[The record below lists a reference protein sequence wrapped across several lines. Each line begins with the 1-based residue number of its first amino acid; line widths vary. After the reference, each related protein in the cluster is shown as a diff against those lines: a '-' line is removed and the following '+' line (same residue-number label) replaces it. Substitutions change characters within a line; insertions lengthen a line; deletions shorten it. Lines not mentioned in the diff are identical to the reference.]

1 MGRRIVRGLSS
12 DRVMEAQKRKEAQLR
27 KQQRNENNTDGNR
40 RKEMQ
45 GMIREKVY
53 AGIRKEEIIKELNKN
68 YSDFKEYFD
77 GYVQHFIDKKEK
89 EEILRQKKLK
99 EQEDDLER

>member
-1 MGRRIVRGLSS
+1 MGRRIVRGLSL
-12 DRVMEAQKRKEAQLR
+12 DLVMEAQKREEAQLI
-27 KQQRNENNTDGNR
+27 KQQRRENNTDGNR

-53 AGIRKEEIIKELNKN
+53 AGIRKEDIIKELNKN

-89 EEILRQKKLK
+89 EELLRQKKLK
-99 EQEDDLER
+99 QQEDDWER